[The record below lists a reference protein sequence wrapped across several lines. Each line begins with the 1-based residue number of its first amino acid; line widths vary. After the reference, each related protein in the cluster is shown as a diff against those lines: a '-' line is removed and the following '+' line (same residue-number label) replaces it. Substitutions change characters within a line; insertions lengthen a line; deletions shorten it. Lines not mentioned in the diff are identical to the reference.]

1 MFYLCIIVSI
11 FSLFAL
17 FVETKYTYADEIKQQ
32 DHYAFTG
39 DSIIVE
45 IDKSVIEL
53 KNLTIEEI
61 FSDYDIKDINEIFD
75 VNNTYMIELK
85 MNYNN
90 TDFILSDIIKL
101 NHNLGFCA
109 TPNYVGEF
117 GSVPNDSL
125 YSLQWGVNGS
135 NGIDIEPVWSY
146 EKGSST
152 ICVGVIDTGISQHE
166 DLVGN
171 LVQGYSFVGAT
182 NDTEDVHGHGTH
194 VAGIIG
200 AVGNNNIGIS
210 GVAPNIDIMP
220 LKISN
225 TSSWETSKVIAAINY
240 AQSLWGGAKQVDI
253 INFSGWNFPND
264 SALYSAIDNYSGLFV
279 TIAGNDHSNID
290 INPNYPGS
298 FNIDNMITVGSIDSD
313 GDRSSFSNYGTT
325 VDGGDILSTYPME
338 LCASGS
344 CDKSTHFIN
353 GYHSLSGTS
362 MAAPHVTGVAALM
375 LSSCDYITS
384 EQLKTQLLNNADN
397 ITVNIPSVSGG
408 STTMTVKS
416 LNAEKAVATVN
427 EYWTASRYMRFQY
440 VEGAYNYSSSNF
452 LASTDG
458 CRIIKGIPLTVTAPS
473 ISGYTFQ
480 RWDVVRSNEGAN
492 MTTTTCSTSPT
503 ITISYEY
510 LEDLIE
516 NGEYNTIDVCA
527 IYSSNCIAEGTL
539 ITLADG
545 SQKAVEDLTGNENLL
560 VWNLNTGTFDSA
572 PIIFIDME
580 EEAQYEVI
588 QLSFSDGTTVDV
600 ISEHGFWDFWDVDL
614 NKYVYLDEYAA
625 EYIGHRFL
633 KQSENCMAE
642 VTLVDVEINIEV
654 ATAYSPVTYGHL
666 CYYVNGM
673 LSMPGGIDGL
683 FNIFEVDG
691 ETMMYNPEAMAADI
705 EKYGLYAYEELSGL
719 VPVTEEMFEAVNA
732 QYLKVAV
739 GKGMITIEQIGEL
752 IERYADLFE

>member
-1 MFYLCIIVSI
+1 MLSIGLGLSSTISYADAEVSISEDNKKSYCSATLEDEFADDTIIVVLTNEASNSGYSYTVDDFKDIDCCGVKDLTAGIQESVSYNKDTFNKILQLTLSSHGKENVLRSI
-11 FSLFAL
+11 KTL
-17 FVETKYTYADEIKQQ
+17 EKRD
-32 DHYAFTG
+32 
-39 DSIIVE
+39 
-45 IDKSVIEL
+45 
-53 KNLTIEEI
+53 
-61 FSDYDIKDINEIFD
+61 DIKSAE
-75 VNNTYMIELK
+75 
-85 MNYNN
+85 
-90 TDFILSDIIKL
+90 
-101 NHNLGFCA
+101 
-109 TPNYVGEF
+109 PNYIETYCEVL
-117 GSVPNDSL
+117 PNDSFETA
-125 YSLQWGVNGS
+125 QWAIDYIGLPDVWVYERGS
-135 NGIDIEPVWSY
+135 NLV
-146 EKGSST
+146 K
-152 ICVGVIDTGISQHE
+152 VGVIDSGVDGTHPDLRDNINTSLSKCFSPDFSNPLE
-166 DLVGN
+166 DN
-171 LVQGYSFVGAT
+171 T
-182 NDTEDVHGHGTH
+182 GHGTH

-200 AVGNNNIGIS
+200 AEANNSIGIAGTCWNIS
-210 GVAPNIDIMP
+210 IVSLRVGTKEGKFNVDAVLQAISYATVNDIDI
-220 LKISN
+220 L
-225 TSSWETSKVIAAINY
+225 NY
-240 AQSLWGGAKQVDI
+240 SGGGYTYRASYKE
-253 INFSGWNFPND
+253 
-264 SALYSAIDNYSGLFV
+264 AIDNYSGLF
-279 TIAGNDHSNID
+279 ICAAGNDNTNNDVTPHYPSNYD
-290 INPNYPGS
+290 LPNVIS
-298 FNIDNMITVGSIDSD
+298 VGSIDRD

-325 VDGGDILSTYPME
+325 VDIY
-338 LCASGS
+338 ASGGS
-344 CDKSTHFIN
+344 IYSTLPN
-353 GYHSLSGTS
+353 SRYGYMSGTS
-362 MAAPHVTGVAALM
+362 MATPYVTGVAALM

-600 ISEHGFWDFWDVDL
+600 ISEHGFWDVDL

>member
-313 GDRSSFSNYGTT
+313 GDRSS
-325 VDGGDILSTYPME
+325 GGDILSTYPME

>member
-1 MFYLCIIVSI
+1 M
-11 FSLFAL
+11 
-17 FVETKYTYADEIKQQ
+17 
-32 DHYAFTG
+32 
-39 DSIIVE
+39 
-45 IDKSVIEL
+45 
-53 KNLTIEEI
+53 
-61 FSDYDIKDINEIFD
+61 
-75 VNNTYMIELK
+75 
-85 MNYNN
+85 
-90 TDFILSDIIKL
+90 
-101 NHNLGFCA
+101 
-109 TPNYVGEF
+109 
-117 GSVPNDSL
+117 
-125 YSLQWGVNGS
+125 
-135 NGIDIEPVWSY
+135 
-146 EKGSST
+146 
-152 ICVGVIDTGISQHE
+152 
-166 DLVGN
+166 
-171 LVQGYSFVGAT
+171 
-182 NDTEDVHGHGTH
+182 
-194 VAGIIG
+194 
-200 AVGNNNIGIS
+200 
-210 GVAPNIDIMP
+210 
-220 LKISN
+220 
-225 TSSWETSKVIAAINY
+225 
-240 AQSLWGGAKQVDI
+240 
-253 INFSGWNFPND
+253 
-264 SALYSAIDNYSGLFV
+264 
-279 TIAGNDHSNID
+279 
-290 INPNYPGS
+290 
-298 FNIDNMITVGSIDSD
+298 
-313 GDRSSFSNYGTT
+313 
-325 VDGGDILSTYPME
+325 STYPME

>member
-1 MFYLCIIVSI
+1 M
-11 FSLFAL
+11 
-17 FVETKYTYADEIKQQ
+17 
-32 DHYAFTG
+32 
-39 DSIIVE
+39 
-45 IDKSVIEL
+45 
-53 KNLTIEEI
+53 
-61 FSDYDIKDINEIFD
+61 
-75 VNNTYMIELK
+75 
-85 MNYNN
+85 
-90 TDFILSDIIKL
+90 
-101 NHNLGFCA
+101 
-109 TPNYVGEF
+109 
-117 GSVPNDSL
+117 
-125 YSLQWGVNGS
+125 NGS

-325 VDGGDILSTYPME
+325 VDIYAPGGDILSTYPME

-362 MAAPHVTGVAALM
+362 MATPYVTGVAALM

-600 ISEHGFWDFWDVDL
+600 ISEHGFWDVDL